1 MADEATHWAEALANR
16 RIAELLLANHASD
29 PTALRWAVTATFYSA
44 LHALT
49 AYLIKRGVTVT
60 SHDDRS
66 LALADPANGVPQA
79 VFDAYQFLKRRRT
92 GARYY
97 VQTFAP
103 YQVQRLLDV
112 PLKIVFDFVGL

>member
-1 MADEATHWAEALANR
+1 LANEATHRGEAIANR
-16 RIAELLLANHASD
+16 VIAELLLASHGND

-49 AYLIKRGVTVT
+49 AHLITRGVAVT

-79 VFDAYQFLKRRRT
+79 VFDAYQFLKRRST

-97 VQTFAP
+97 VQLFAP

-112 PLKIVFDFVGL
+112 PLKIVFDFAGL